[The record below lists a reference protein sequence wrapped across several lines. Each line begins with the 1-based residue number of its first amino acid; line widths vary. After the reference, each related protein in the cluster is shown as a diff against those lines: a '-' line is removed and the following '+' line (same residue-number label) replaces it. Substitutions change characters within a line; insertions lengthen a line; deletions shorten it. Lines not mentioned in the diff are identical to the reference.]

1 MNGRW
6 ALKAALN
13 SASKPASTLVQR
25 QHVWLRCWM
34 LVCCLWAAALP
45 AHSASKT
52 LLLLGDSLSAEY
64 GLPRGTGWASLLAQ
78 QLRDDKLDAAL
89 VNASISGETTAG
101 GKARLPALLAQHK
114 PDILILELGGNDG
127 LRGLSLAATRDNLQ
141 QMITMAANAGAR
153 TLLVGMQVPPNYG
166 PDYSKRFAA
175 MYEGLAKDDG
185 KNKAKDKLHGKGVKL
200 VPFLLSGLDDT
211 ERWFQPD
218 RIHPNREAQPVMLRN
233 VWPVLKP
240 MLKAER

>member
-1 MNGRW
+1 
-6 ALKAALN
+6 
-13 SASKPASTLVQR
+13 
-25 QHVWLRCWM
+25 M
-34 LVCCLWAAALP
+34 LVCCLWAPALS

-52 LLLLGDSLSAEY
+52 VLLLGDSLSAEY
-64 GLPRGTGWASLLAQ
+64 GLPRGSGWASLLAQ
-78 QLRDDKLDAAL
+78 QLRDDKFEATL

-114 PDILILELGGNDG
+114 PAILILELGGNDG
-127 LRGLSLAATRDNLQ
+127 LRGLSLAATRANLRE
-141 QMITMAANAGAR
+141 MIALASQAGAR

-166 PDYSKRFAA
+166 PDYSKGFTA
-175 MYEGLAKDDG
+175 MYETLG
-185 KNKAKDKLHGKGVKL
+185 KEKRVQR
-200 VPFLLSGLDDT
+200 VPFLLAGLEDT

-240 MLKAER
+240 MLKAGR

>member
-1 MNGRW
+1 MRRR
-6 ALKAALN
+6 L
-13 SASKPASTLVQR
+13 ASLCCCLLAS
-25 QHVWLRCWM
+25 
-34 LVCCLWAAALP
+34 CLWAAALP

-64 GLPRGTGWASLLAQ
+64 GLPRGSGWASLLAQ
-78 QLRDDKLDAAL
+78 QLHDDKLDATL

-114 PDILILELGGNDG
+114 PAILILELGGNDG
-127 LRGLSLAATRDNLQ
+127 LRGLSLPATQANLRE
-141 QMITMAANAGAR
+141 MIAMASRAGAR

-166 PDYSKRFAA
+166 ADYSKRFAA
-175 MYEGLAKDDG
+175 MYEALG
-185 KNKAKDKLHGKGVKL
+185 KDKDKNKGVKL
-200 VPFLLSGLDDT
+200 VPFLLQGLDDT

-240 MLKAER
+240 MLKADR

>member
-1 MNGRW
+1 MPMSAGR
-6 ALKAALN
+6 
-13 SASKPASTLVQR
+13 V
-25 QHVWLRCWM
+25 VLRCWM
-34 LVCCLWAAALP
+34 LACCLWAAALP

-78 QLRDDKLDAAL
+78 QLRDDKLEATL

-114 PDILILELGGNDG
+114 PAILILELGGNDG
-127 LRGLSLAATRDNLQ
+127 LRGLSLPATQANLRE
-141 QMITMAANAGAR
+141 MVTMASRAGAR

-166 PDYSKRFAA
+166 PDYSKRFTA
-175 MYEGLAKDDG
+175 MYETLGKD
-185 KNKAKDKLHGKGVKL
+185 KGVKL
-200 VPFLLSGLDDT
+200 VPFLLNGLDDT
-211 ERWFQPD
+211 DRWFQPD
-218 RIHPNREAQPVMLRN
+218 RIHPNREAQSVMLRN

-240 MLKAER
+240 MLKAGR

>member
-1 MNGRW
+1 MQVCVKGWLAWR
-6 ALKAALN
+6 AMR
-13 SASKPASTLVQR
+13 PGQLVPR
-25 QHVWLRCWM
+25 SVVSRNVVLRCWM
-34 LVCCLWAAALP
+34 LACCLWAAALP

-78 QLRDDKLDAAL
+78 QLHDDKLDATL

-114 PDILILELGGNDG
+114 PAILILELGGNDG
-127 LRGLSLAATRDNLQ
+127 LRGLSLPATQANLRD
-141 QMITMAANAGAR
+141 MIAMASRAGAR

-166 PDYSKRFAA
+166 PDYSKRFTA
-175 MYEGLAKDDG
+175 MYETLG
-185 KNKAKDKLHGKGVKL
+185 KDKDKDKGVKL
-200 VPFLLSGLDDT
+200 VPFLLNGLDDT
-211 ERWFQPD
+211 DRWFQPD
-218 RIHPNREAQPVMLRN
+218 RIHPNREAQAVMLRN

-240 MLKAER
+240 MLKSNR

>member
-1 MNGRW
+1 MQRR
-6 ALKAALN
+6 
-13 SASKPASTLVQR
+13 LVSLCCC
-25 QHVWLRCWM
+25 VLA
-34 LVCCLWAAALP
+34 CCLWATALP

-64 GLPRGTGWASLLAQ
+64 GLPRGSGWASLLAQ
-78 QLRDDKLDAAL
+78 RLHEDKLDATL

-114 PDILILELGGNDG
+114 PAILILELGGNDG
-127 LRGLSLAATRDNLQ
+127 LRGLSLPATQANLRE
-141 QMITMAANAGAR
+141 MIAMAARAGAR
-153 TLLVGMQVPPNYG
+153 TLVVGMQVPPNYG

-175 MYEGLAKDDG
+175 MYEALAKE
-185 KNKAKDKLHGKGVKL
+185 KGVRL
-200 VPFLLSGLDDT
+200 VPFLLKDLDDT
-211 ERWFQPD
+211 DHWFQPD

-240 MLKAER
+240 MLKADR